1 MTEALTLSTEQ
12 VVVHVDC
19 FGKTAR
25 PVQPAGDRKI
35 KLKID

>member
-12 VVVHVDC
+12 VVAHVDF

-25 PVQPAGDRKI
+25 PVRPTNDREI
-35 KLKID
+35 ELKID